1 MARGPSEE
9 TKIKQKRGIIGEDYK
24 AWIQSQEFSRDWGT
38 ATTFT
43 DWKTGREMHFLSVG
57 EFNAYLILRFDD
69 KVSNIYEQF
78 PLDKE
83 ETTQIARGL
92 GYRIFANGEKTMTTD
107 LLVELVTG
115 EYIAFSIKANKDAV
129 DPAKHRRTTEK
140 QYIEMLYWKTKDI
153 PWKLVFSQDL
163 DRRKANNIKNC
174 ASFWDINSV
183 STKEELFR
191 HLIINRKISVDL
203 SRRMN
208 FADEAE
214 KYIPDDAFE
223 RFMTRKT
230 QQ

>member
-9 TKIKQKRGIIGEDYK
+9 TKIKQKRGIIGDGYR

-43 DWKTGREMHFLSVG
+43 DWKNGREMHFLSVG
-57 EFNAYLILRFDD
+57 EFNTYLLLRFDD

-83 ETTQIARGL
+83 KTTELARQL

-107 LLVELVTG
+107 LLVELVSG
-115 EYIAFSIKANKDAV
+115 EYIAFSIKSNRDAL
-129 DPAKHRRTTEK
+129 DPEKHRRTIEK
-140 QYIEMLYWKTKDI
+140 QYIEYLYWKSQGI
-153 PWKLVFSQDL
+153 PWKLVFSSDL

-174 ASFWDINSV
+174 AIFWDINSV

-203 SRRMN
+203 SRRMD
-208 FADEAE
+208 FAAEAE
-214 KYIPDDAFE
+214 KYIPDNAFE
-223 RFMTRKT
+223 RFMAKK
-230 QQ
+230 Q